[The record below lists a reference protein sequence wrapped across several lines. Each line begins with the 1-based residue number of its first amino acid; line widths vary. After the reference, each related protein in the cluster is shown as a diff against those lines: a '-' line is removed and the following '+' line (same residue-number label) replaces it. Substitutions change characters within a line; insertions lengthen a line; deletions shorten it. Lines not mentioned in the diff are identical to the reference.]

1 MIIGLNLTFMPMH
14 ILGVLGMPRRIATYE
29 DNRGWG
35 DLNSLETFGAFIIAI
50 SVTVFLINFV
60 LSMRGPKTA
69 PADPWEGNTLEW
81 ATSSPPPA
89 HNFDV
94 IPAVTSSRPVRDARR
109 ARQAAS
115 ASP

>member
-1 MIIGLNLTFMPMH
+1 MIIGLNLTFLPMH
-14 ILGVLGMPRRIATYE
+14 LLGVLGMPRRIATYE

-60 LSMRGPKTA
+60 LTMRAPKTA

-81 ATSSPPPA
+81 VTSSPPA
-89 HNFDV
+89 AYNFEE
-94 IPAVTSSRPVRDARR
+94 IPVVTSARPVRDTRRARR
-109 ARQAAS
+109 AAS
-115 ASP
+115 AAP